1 MDTPEF
7 KALQEACAAQ
17 GEAVRE
23 LKSSKAEADAI
34 SEAVAKLKAIK
45 LDMEKIAPGSTAPPK
60 KEKKKGGGGGEAG
73 PSKKELRKRAKEAE
87 LGTAVTESFEK
98 LSSGSPDF
106 CVLPL
111 IRSQTKAVPDIVPL
125 ESLNASLAGQRVHV
139 RARVHQTR
147 GKGKVG
153 FLVLR
158 DRLAT
163 VQLSVY
169 VEGSVTKD
177 IVKWVSNIPRES
189 VVDVV
194 AEVVKTESAV
204 QGCTQGDVELA
215 NVSSVGVIS
224 LSTILPFNLD
234 DAARNVTAA
243 EREASR
249 EADKAAGKERS
260 AADDGFDSLTVN
272 RDLRLDN
279 RWVDLRTPANQA
291 IFRIESAVSM
301 FFRQF
306 LFEHDFVE
314 IHTPKI
320 IGAASE
326 SGASVFKLGYFDKD
340 AFLAQSPQLYKQM
353 AIAAGFKR
361 VFTTGGVFRAEN
373 ANTHRHLCEFVGLDL
388 EMEITSHYQE
398 VLDVFGRLFAFIFDQ
413 INTRFKAE
421 LEAVN
426 AQYPFEPLRYN
437 SDGKMLV
444 IPFSE
449 GIELLRA
456 SGDPI
461 AEGVSEY
468 EDIDTPQER
477 LLGRL
482 VAEKYGTD
490 LYAMDR
496 FPTSARPFYTML
508 CADDERCSCSYDI
521 YIRGQ
526 EVLSGAQRVH
536 DYAMLQQRV
545 KEMGVEGVEDYVD
558 SFKHGC
564 APHGGGGIGMERV
577 VMLFLDLANIRLTSM
592 FPRTPVR
599 LTP

>member
-7 KALQEACAAQ
+7 AALSAEHETRGA
-17 GEAVRE
+17 AVRA
-23 LKSSKAEADAI
+23 LKAAKVAADSAEFQAAL
-34 SEAVAKLKAIK
+34 EGLKAIK
-45 LDMEKIAPGSTAPPK
+45 LEMERVAPGSTAPPGKDKKK
-60 KEKKKGGGGGEAG
+60 KEKGGEAG

-87 LGTAVTESFEK
+87 LGNAVTESFEK
-98 LSSGSPDF
+98 LESGSARF
-106 CVLPL
+106 AVLPM
-111 IRSQTKAVPDIVPL
+111 IRSETQERPTLVPL
-125 ESLNASLAGQRVHV
+125 ESLNASMEGQVVHL

-163 VQLSVY
+163 AQVSIY
-169 VEGSVTKD
+169 VEGEITKE

-189 VVDVV
+189 VVDVIAKV
-194 AEVVKTESAV
+194 IKTESPVA
-204 QGCTQGDVELA
+204 GCTQSDIELA
-215 NVSSVGVIS
+215 EVQSVGIIS
-224 LSTILPFNLD
+224 LSTLLPFNIED
-234 DAARNVTAA
+234 
-243 EREASR
+243 ASR
-249 EADKAAGKERS
+249 KIEGGAALDEGDNGGQPAAAG
-260 AADDGFDSLTVN
+260 ADSYDTLTVN

-301 FFRQF
+301 YFRQY
-306 LFEHDFVE
+306 LFENDFVE

-326 SGASVFKLGYFDKD
+326 SGASVFRLGYFEKD

-388 EMEITSHYQE
+388 EMEIVSHYQE
-398 VLDVFGRLFAFIFDQ
+398 VLDTFGALFAYIFDK
-413 INTRFKAE
+413 INANFGAE
-421 LEAVN
+421 LEAVR
-426 AQYPFEPLRYN
+426 AQYPSEPLRYN

-449 GIELLRA
+449 GIELLRG
-456 SGDPI
+456 SGDPL

-477 LLGRL
+477 LLGKL

-508 CADDERCSCSYDI
+508 CADDKRLSCSYDI
-521 YIRGQ
+521 YLRGQ
-526 EVLSGAQRVH
+526 EILSGAQRVS
-536 DYAMLQQRV
+536 DYAMLTERV
-545 KEMGVEGVEDYVD
+545 KEMQVDGVQDYVD

-564 APHGGGGIGMERV
+564 PPHGGGGIGMERV
-577 VMLFLDLANIRLTSM
+577 VMLFLGLSNIRLTSM